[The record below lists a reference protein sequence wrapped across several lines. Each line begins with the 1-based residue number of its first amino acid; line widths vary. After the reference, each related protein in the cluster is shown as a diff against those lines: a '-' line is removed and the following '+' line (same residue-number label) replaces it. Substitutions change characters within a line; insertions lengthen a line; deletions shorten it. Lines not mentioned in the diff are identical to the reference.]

1 MVTDF
6 TFGPDGSIYAVEY
19 ASSPVFIGGP
29 GLLVRIAPD
38 GTRSVVT
45 SALNHPTSVVYG
57 RDGALYVSGNGGAAG
72 TGEVLRIEP

>member
-6 TFGPDGSIYAVEY
+6 TFGPDGSIYALEY
-19 ASSPVFIGGP
+19 ASSPVLIGGP

-57 RDGALYVSGNGGAAG
+57 EDGALYVSN
-72 TGEVLRIEP
+72 ER